1 MDIYLWLTFYLEVS
15 LCVQAIHSL
24 LVKLRLTQP
33 YTQDMCRERDVFT
46 TQKIIFVSS
55 EETTRLT
62 FQTSRHNHHYS
73 TIL

>member
-15 LCVQAIHSL
+15 SCVQAIHFL

-62 FQTSRHNHHYS
+62 FQTSWHNHHYS